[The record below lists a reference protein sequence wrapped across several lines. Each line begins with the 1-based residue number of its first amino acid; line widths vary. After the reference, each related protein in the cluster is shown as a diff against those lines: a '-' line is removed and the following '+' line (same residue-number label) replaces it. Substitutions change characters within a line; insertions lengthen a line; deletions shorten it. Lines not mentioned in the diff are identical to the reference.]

1 MKNTQFVIFFSV
13 FLTLY
18 SLINVY
24 IFFKG
29 WQLFPRPSVSRAL
42 YSLLF
47 FTVAFAY
54 VAGRLLEKASI
65 CRASSALIWIGSF
78 WLAFMVYLF
87 LGFLLVDTIS
97 FVAGF
102 NSTFRRHISSDSG
115 SFRVYSAVAIY
126 CITFLAVFIGHI
138 NTYRPAVTTVDIEI
152 KGKSTPLERLNIALV
167 TDIHLGT
174 IVSNSKLT
182 RMVEMVNALQPD
194 IVLLAG
200 DIVDEDIAPVIK
212 NNHGDILRTMRS
224 RLGVFAVTGNH
235 EFYGGVDD
243 AERYL
248 AEHGIPLLR
257 DRAILLDNAFYLAG
271 RDDRAILQVLGA
283 RRAPLESILRDVDFS
298 KPVIM
303 MDHRPQGKGN
313 DVDGRI
319 DLLVSGHTHHGQMWP
334 FNYVT
339 TALFHASRGYRKTGN
354 THLFVSSG
362 FGTWGPPVRIGT
374 RPEIVNLRI
383 RFFKTRLPETDLP
396 QPKR

>member
-115 SFRVYSAVAIY
+115 SFRIYSAVAIY

-212 NNHGDILRTMRS
+212 TTTATFCARCVPASGYSPSPATMNFTAESTMRS
-224 RLGVFAVTGNH
+224 DISPSTG
-235 EFYGGVDD
+235 FRCCGTGQ
-243 AERYL
+243 
-248 AEHGIPLLR
+248 
-257 DRAILLDNAFYLAG
+257 FCWT
-271 RDDRAILQVLGA
+271 
-283 RRAPLESILRDVDFS
+283 
-298 KPVIM
+298 
-303 MDHRPQGKGN
+303 
-313 DVDGRI
+313 
-319 DLLVSGHTHHGQMWP
+319 THFIWP
-334 FNYVT
+334 EET
-339 TALFHASRGYRKTGN
+339 TGPYSRC
-354 THLFVSSG
+354 
-362 FGTWGPPVRIGT
+362 WGPVALLWKAFCATLISANP
-374 RPEIVNLRI
+374 
-383 RFFKTRLPETDLP
+383 
-396 QPKR
+396 